1 MIVHRT
7 TKTGRRA
14 RKHPCTIHHW
24 YRLSHG
30 DERRK
35 ISHTHTERERERK
48 REFMNRKHTRV
59 RLCHFTHSFILF
71 LFYSISDKINHASAL
86 TLTYRL
92 RKIRASKLSNAI
104 DRDVCTYT
112 MSLVSHYSLSLS
124 LEEPHHNEMAAA
136 KSPSSLSS
144 RARRSHPPAFHRI
157 AQSTLLRLPRP
168 AHARRSSPASSPLLD
183 DNNSNDDDG
192 PHDAIPLTS
201 RQAARL
207 RRALESGRRHFNVR
221 DVVKETGLERRV
233 ILQWYDEYIRRRFC
247 TGVF

>member
-35 ISHTHTERERERK
+35 ISHTHRERERERK

-112 MSLVSHYSLSLS
+112 MSLSLLSLSLS
-124 LEEPHHNEMAAA
+124 KSHTTTKWQQQNHHHLSLHEHDDPIHQLSIGSLNLLYYVFHDQHTPGDPPQHPP
-136 KSPSSLSS
+136 PSSM
-144 RARRSHPPAFHRI
+144 
-157 AQSTLLRLPRP
+157 TT
-168 AHARRSSPASSPLLD
+168 
-183 DNNSNDDDG
+183 
-192 PHDAIPLTS
+192 IPTTMTVLMTPF
-201 RQAARL
+201 L
-207 RRALESGRRHFNVR
+207 
-221 DVVKETGLERRV
+221 
-233 ILQWYDEYIRRRFC
+233 
-247 TGVF
+247 

>member
-35 ISHTHTERERERK
+35 ISHTHRERERERK

-112 MSLVSHYSLSLS
+112 MSLSLLSLSLS
-124 LEEPHHNEMAAA
+124 
-136 KSPSSLSS
+136 
-144 RARRSHPPAFHRI
+144 
-157 AQSTLLRLPRP
+157 
-168 AHARRSSPASSPLLD
+168 
-183 DNNSNDDDG
+183 
-192 PHDAIPLTS
+192 
-201 RQAARL
+201 
-207 RRALESGRRHFNVR
+207 RRATPQRNGSSKITIISLFTSTTIPSTSFPSDRSIYSTTSSTTSTRQE
-221 DVVKETGLERRV
+221 
-233 ILQWYDEYIRRRFC
+233 ILPSILPPPR
-247 TGVF
+247 